1 MGWTSTNYD
10 KERDGG
16 VAGFFTREMLP
27 YEVLDSALVARTTWY
42 AAVRL
47 NGVVSG
53 VVVKIQWSAKRADF
67 NITFKDMSE
76 CEGPYAFECPERIL
90 KLLTPLPPLPPEGE
104 SDPNEYARNWRF
116 RNWERILAL
125 KAAPKVQVGDLLEF
139 ETPFKFEG
147 MVGESNSSPPRPG
160 PTAESGTG
168 ANCPSRSWQ
177 RFNLV
182 LGRRIKGEI
191 MKIKSVQ
198 GLDDVMEGNLGGY
211 AFPGGYPIFFV
222 TSDGGV
228 LSYAAVQDNRGEIDE
243 AIRDR
248 DNSGWRVVGAD
259 VNYEDAFLFCDHTG
273 ERIESAYAEDEEED
287 TGDAA

>member
-104 SDPNEYARNWRF
+104 SDPDEYARNWRF

-147 MVGESNSSPPRPG
+147 WGQLKVFRVCSGKNGRGIKLFSPQ
-160 PTAESGTG
+160 TGTYCRIG
-168 ANCPSRSWQ
+168 NWRELP
-177 RFNLV
+177 FKV
-182 LGRRIKGEI
+182 L
-191 MKIKSVQ
+191 
-198 GLDDVMEGNLGGY
+198 
-211 AFPGGYPIFFV
+211 
-222 TSDGGV
+222 
-228 LSYAAVQDNRGEIDE
+228 AAI
-243 AIRDR
+243 
-248 DNSGWRVVGAD
+248 
-259 VNYEDAFLFCDHTG
+259 
-273 ERIESAYAEDEEED
+273 
-287 TGDAA
+287 